1 MITYIIN
8 GESITDI
15 AKMLNVNRKTIYNW
29 LNKDYVKAELDK
41 RRQELTRQGNA
52 IILKDLATY
61 IRNIQALANDPS
73 DKRTALAAN
82 QYLINRI
89 YGNPKDQIDI
99 GQDNDDNKSED
110 VETLSIKLKKFR
122 KKQFVKVVN
131 NGLDNIELKIL

>member
-1 MITYIIN
+1 MSNELELLTRQESDMITLLIN

-15 AKMLNVNRKTIYNW
+15 AKILNVHRNTIYKW
-29 LNKDYVKAELDK
+29 MNKDYVKAEMGK

-122 KKQFVKVVN
+122 KK
-131 NGLDNIELKIL
+131 

>member
-1 MITYIIN
+1 MGKLDHRQNEMINLILGGAN
-8 GESITDI
+8 ITDV
-15 AKMLNVNRKTIYNW
+15 AKILNVNRNTIYNW

-110 VETLSIKLKKFR
+110 VETLSIKLKKF
-122 KKQFVKVVN
+122 K
-131 NGLDNIELKIL
+131 LKEDY

>member
-1 MITYIIN
+1 MSNLPDILTREQNDMITYIIN

-15 AKMLNVNRKTIYNW
+15 AKILNVNRKTIYNW
-29 LNKDYVKAELDK
+29 LNKDYVKVELDK

-89 YGNPKDQIDI
+89 YGNPKDQIDV

-110 VETLSIKLKKFR
+110 VNILSIKLSKYR
-122 KKQFVKVVN
+122 KK
-131 NGLDNIELKIL
+131 

>member
-1 MITYIIN
+1 MKELPEVLNQKESDMVSYLIS
-8 GESITDI
+8 GENVTDI
-15 AKMLNVNRKTIYNW
+15 AKILDVTPRTIYNW
-29 LNKDYVKAELDK
+29 MKKDYIKAELH
-41 RRQELTRQGNA
+41 RRSQDLTRQGNA
-52 IILKDLATY
+52 IILKDLSTY

-99 GQDNDDNKSED
+99 DQDNDDNKSED

-122 KKQFVKVVN
+122 KK
-131 NGLDNIELKIL
+131 

>member
-1 MITYIIN
+1 MSNELELLTRQESDMITLLIN

-15 AKMLNVNRKTIYNW
+15 AKILNVHRNTIHKW
-29 LNKDYVKAELDK
+29 MNKDYVKVEMGK

-122 KKQFVKVVN
+122 KK
-131 NGLDNIELKIL
+131 

>member
-1 MITYIIN
+1 MSNLPDILTREQNDMITYIIN

-15 AKMLNVNRKTIYNW
+15 AKILNVNRKTIYNW

-61 IRNIQALANDPS
+61 IRNIQALANDSS

-122 KKQFVKVVN
+122 KK
-131 NGLDNIELKIL
+131 